1 MLAWEGPGT
10 NLPAN
15 FAALHLE
22 TNELQISAEVRLPHA
37 GTDSADADRVR
48 AETAVQLLCRALRL
62 APEHYRRF
70 ELAAENTDRPL
81 QIGIVLSLVCGVV
94 DTEEDDSDID
104 PADIDPAEFDDAAGL
119 AAAMQQYAAAE
130 ELSVDVSPDMDS
142 VIVCRAGD

>member
-1 MLAWEGPGT
+1 MLAWQGPGT
-10 NLPAN
+10 NLPAD
-15 FAALHLE
+15 FAALRVE

-37 GTDSADADRVR
+37 GRDSAEADRVR

-70 ELAAENTDRPL
+70 ELAAEDTDRPL

-94 DTEEDDSDID
+94 DEEDDSDID

-119 AAAMQQYAAAE
+119 VAAMQQHAAAE
-130 ELSVDVSPDMDS
+130 GLSVTLSPDMDS
-142 VIVCRAGD
+142 VIVCRASN